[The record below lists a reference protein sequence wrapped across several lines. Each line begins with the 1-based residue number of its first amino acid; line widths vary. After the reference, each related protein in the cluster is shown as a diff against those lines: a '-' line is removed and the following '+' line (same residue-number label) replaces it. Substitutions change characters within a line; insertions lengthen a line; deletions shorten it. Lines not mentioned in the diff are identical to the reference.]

1 MPASTLNRIIQE
13 EPWRLRNEEKPL
25 RAEAFSEDHLA
36 EHARELGWLLHE
48 VQFGGRGHS
57 FLERFAENA
66 EFLRDSIGVV
76 AAAAREGLALRPD
89 AEWLLDNFYIVEEQ
103 LREIHDDLPH
113 RYYRELPKTKDGE
126 PRVYTLAVELVTHT
140 DSVLDEEGIVRFVS
154 EFQTVT
160 PLSMGE
166 IWAVPI
172 MLRLVLTENLRRIAA
187 QMLSGHASERKAK
200 QIVGDWE
207 EGSDFPMDLSPIEE
221 CGSLVFHVIDKLQQ
235 EGATYLERIRELEKR
250 LSAFDLT
257 LQQSIHLEHQRQASS
272 QVSIGNVI
280 TSMRL
285 ISAIDWAAFFE
296 RTNLAEQVLRRDPAG
311 IYAMMDY
318 ESRDRYRHVVEDLS
332 GSYDPFE
339 IDVAEAVVK
348 LANNVKDTTSRAR
361 HIGYWLE
368 DKGREQL
375 EATIGFRPRIYLRPF
390 RWLKRHPN
398 LAYLGSIILFTLLL
412 VAGLDWLMARTAVST
427 VVQVVV
433 LLLAILPASEFAV
446 SLTNTLMTSSLKP
459 RLLAKLNFKAGI
471 PAGHRTVVVVPCM
484 LSNSRE
490 IASLLQRLEMHYL
503 ANPDPSLSFALLTD
517 FPDAAERAGADDQAR
532 IDQAVAGIR
541 ELNLRHAPE
550 TDGPFFLFHRT
561 RQWNEQERAWMGWE
575 RKRGKLMEFNRWLRG
590 DDQTSYIVQE
600 GSLDRLR
607 PANRQDRI
615 RFVITLD
622 ADTTLPH
629 DAARRLIATLAHPLN
644 TPVFDE
650 RKHQVVDGYVLLQP
664 RVTVNLS
671 SAETSRFAKLFAN
684 NPGIDPYSTSA
695 SDVYQDLF
703 GEGSFTG
710 KGIYEIDV
718 FERALEGAF
727 PENQILSHDLIE
739 GCHTRVGLV
748 SDIEVFDNYP
758 PKYEADCKRLHRWVR
773 GDWQI
778 APWLLPVV
786 PGQQGWQSNRLSLLS
801 RWKILDNLRRSVVAP
816 ALILFLVSGWIAV
829 PQLAGWITALGL
841 LVQFYPMLAQL
852 GLALRGWPRHATII
866 EHLQTIWKDVRRS
879 AIQIVLLTS
888 FLPHKAWLMTDAI
901 VRTGYRMLVSRQ
913 KMLEWTTASDVER
926 QLAKASGSTLQ
937 LTTLTIVAVVVALML
952 KPVALLAASPFLVL
966 WCAAPFLLN
975 WLNSPLQLREQSPLT
990 SRDRRL
996 LRLDARRIWAFF
1008 EAYVG
1013 EKDHWLPPDNIQEY
1027 PEEKVAH
1034 RISPT
1039 NEGLYLMS
1047 ALVARDFG
1055 YLSLHDLV
1063 DLWERNLDNWTKF
1076 DRLQGHFYNWY
1087 DTVTMEPLMPRYVST
1102 VDSGNLAACFL
1113 TMQRG
1118 IEDLRTSPVVGSFL
1132 ADGLADSIEMIVQS
1146 GELLKLSEDRRVQGA
1161 WQQFIKSLHQL
1172 QVDGK
1177 EDDLL
1182 AWLAAIDRWQTCR
1195 SDIASK
1201 LEPLAASLHGSHQG
1215 LLVQIRL
1222 LLDWLA
1228 SVHIEAMT
1236 IFPWWPSLSAGL
1248 LHQTSGD
1255 QGHTVQLRWLPTSAI
1270 SDQLCSRLFQQ
1281 LTSATSLVEVQK
1293 VSEFVIATLD
1303 ELRSVVTNSNET
1315 CELAN
1320 AVAWIDCLKASI
1332 QAASIATSAFD
1343 NRLRSVAAQTDELAR
1358 AMDFRMLFNPQRK
1371 LFSIGY
1377 NLETGRLDGSHYDML
1392 CSEARIASFL
1402 AIAKG
1407 DVEARHWFCLGRPM
1421 TEAVNQL
1428 ALLSW
1433 GGTMFEYMM
1442 PQLFQHTYEESL
1454 LMQSCRTAVA
1464 RQQEYGRQRGVPW
1477 GISECA
1483 FGALAANSDYHYR
1496 SFGVPGL
1503 GLKRGLSKDLVI
1515 SPYSTMLAIELDP
1528 RGAIHNLEKI
1538 EKHGGL
1544 GLWGLYEALDFTP
1557 ERVPAGKR
1565 SIVVRCY
1572 MAHHQGMSML
1582 ALGNLLKHSDTRR
1595 RFHDHP
1601 LVRATELLLQ
1611 ERIPVSS
1618 PKLDPHTDE
1627 QAVAPAAQVED
1638 EMVSR
1643 RIVGVSTAL
1652 PRLQLMSNG
1661 QYHVMITSTGGG
1673 YSRCNSLG
1681 VTRWRSDVT
1690 RDNWGQFFYLRETQS
1705 GRVWSATYQPTCVEP
1720 SHYEAIYSID
1730 KAEFYRRDGQIE
1742 TQLEVV
1748 VSPEN
1753 NSELRQLKLIN
1764 NGKTAREIEITSYVE
1779 VSLTEPAA
1787 DLAHP
1792 AFQKLFIETEYVPEK
1807 TALLARRRPRESQQ
1821 PAVWAVH
1828 ALSAGP
1834 EVTATVQFETSRQEF
1849 LGRGRTP
1856 QQPLALEPGRQLTGT
1871 AGAVL
1876 DPVFSL
1882 RCTVTV
1888 AAGESVSVAF
1898 MTAMATNR
1906 DEAISLADQYRDP
1919 RGVQRA
1925 FELAWAYSQVELRH
1939 LHLSPAKMHLYQRLA
1954 SAMLYPDRGRR
1965 PPANRLKENR
1975 QGQRG
1980 LWRFGISGT
1989 LPLFVVYVS
1998 KPEQIDLVREA
2009 IGAHL
2014 YWKGRGLRTE
2024 FVIVNDYPGSY
2035 LDAMQDQ
2042 LIQLLQDLQIRL
2054 DDKPAEVFLLRGAQ
2068 MASEDKLLLDAVA
2081 SVLLHG
2087 DRGSFARQIETG
2099 AATPTEPAKARLD
2112 KSPIV
2117 TSIARSFPSVPS
2129 SPAVPRRDGAVAK
2142 HFDAIPIKEL
2152 EFWNGSGGFAK
2163 QGREYQIRT
2172 GRSQPTPMPWS
2183 NVIANPQFGCMITES
2198 GGGYTWFG
2206 NSRENKLTTWANDPV
2221 VDLPSEALYVFD
2233 YDSGELCSPLSGVRR
2248 DGEEYHVQH
2257 GQGYSRYLHRSNGLS
2272 HEVIVSI
2279 APDDPVKFVRLTLRN
2294 DLQQPRKLSALY
2306 YAEWVMGV
2314 CREETQMHIA
2324 TSVDEATGALLV
2336 TNHYHGEYP
2345 NQVAFLHVLANE
2357 RSVTGDRT
2365 EFFGR
2370 NGTLLRPAS
2379 VGNTRLSGRTG
2390 AGFDP
2395 CGAIQ
2400 SPVQLLAGQE
2410 IEIIF
2415 LIGAAND
2422 RATVDALLTKY
2433 NSAEVVRQA
2442 CDETV
2447 ARWDRI
2453 LTSIEVKTPDR
2464 AFDLIVNRWLV
2475 YQVLSCRVWGRSAYY
2490 QSGGAFG
2497 FRDQLQDVMCLVYSR
2512 PDVAR
2517 QQILTASARQFE
2529 EGDVQHWW
2537 HPPEGRGTRTRFSD
2551 DLLWLPLVVCHYLDV
2566 TNDQSVLEEEV
2577 GYLHSP
2583 PLDEHQQERYDQP
2596 GISTQRSNIYEHC
2609 RRAIE
2614 HGFRVG
2620 AHGLPLMGCGDWND
2634 GMNKVGEGGKGE
2646 SVWVGWFLLVILDR
2660 FIPLMRQRGDTDRA
2674 DALQNRAAMLRH
2686 DIEENAWDG
2695 EWYRRAYFDDGT
2707 PLGSAQN
2714 EECQIDSLAQTW
2726 SVMAG
2731 GDPRRSRQAM
2741 EAVMNRLVRWKDG
2754 LALLF
2759 TPPFNHSSLDPGYI
2773 KGYVPGIRENGG
2785 QYTHSTAWII
2795 QALTLLNDGDRAMQV
2810 FDLVNPVHHALSQDA
2825 VLRYQVEPYVV
2836 AADVYGVAPHVG
2848 RGGWT
2853 WYTGSAAWLYRAA
2866 VEFVL
2871 GFQLRGD
2878 HVIFN
2883 PKVPANWQE
2892 FEFRFRRGDKCW
2904 TFRAINESNVTP
2916 PMTVSG
2922 PMTFRAGAPIPLAD
2936 LPTSETITV
2945 VWSPVGPTASDFTG
2959 SPHFLALQMNG
2970 PTREWPNDHV
2980 EPVSG
2985 PVKEQRNEVTSRR

>member
-1 MPASTLNRIIQE
+1 MSASTLTRLTKD

-36 EHARELGWLLHE
+36 EHARELGHLLQN
-48 VQFGGRGHS
+48 VKTGGRDRS

-76 AAAAREGLALRPD
+76 AAASREGLALRPD

-113 RYYRELPKTKDGE
+113 RYYRELPKTDQGE

-154 EFQTVT
+154 EFQTVA

-166 IWAVPI
+166 IWAIPI

-187 QMLSGHASERKAK
+187 QMLSGHASERKALE
-200 QIVGDWE
+200 IVGEWD
-207 EGSDFPMDLSPIEE
+207 EGSEFPIDIFPIEE
-221 CGSLVFHVIDKLQQ
+221 SGSLVFHVIDKLQQ

-250 LSAFDLT
+250 LSACDLT
-257 LQQSIHLEHQRQASS
+257 IQQSIHLEHQRQASS

-285 ISAIDWAAFFE
+285 ISAVDWASFFE

-311 IYAMMDY
+311 IYANMDY

-332 GSYDPFE
+332 DGCDRNE
-339 IDVAEAVVK
+339 TEVAESVVR
-348 LANNVKDTTSRAR
+348 LAREVTDITARAR
-361 HIGYWLE
+361 HIGYWLV
-368 DKGREQL
+368 DNGRRQL
-375 EATIGFRPRIYLRPF
+375 ERTLRFQPKWYLRPF
-390 RWLKRHPN
+390 RWLKRQPS
-398 LAYLGSIILFTLLL
+398 LAYLGGITLVTGFLA
-412 VAGLDWLMARTAVST
+412 AGLDRLMVHSGASVGIR
-427 VVQVVV
+427 V
-433 LLLAILPASEFAV
+433 LIVLLAILPASEFAV
-446 SLTNTLMTSSLKP
+446 ALSNTLITSWLRP
-459 RLLAKLNFKAGI
+459 RLLPKLNFKAGI
-471 PAGHRTVVVVPCM
+471 PEGHRTVVVVPCM
-484 LSNSRE
+484 LTNAKE
-490 IASLLQRLEMHYL
+490 IESLLQRLEMHYL
-503 ANPDPSLSFALLTD
+503 ANPDPALSFALLTD
-517 FPDAAERAGADDQAR
+517 LQDAPERERQGDQAL
-532 IDQAVAGIR
+532 IGQTVAGIC
-541 ELNLRHAPE
+541 ELNARHAPE
-550 TDGPFFLFHRT
+550 TPGPFFLFHRS
-561 RQWNEQERAWMGWE
+561 RNWNEQEHVWMGWE

-590 DDQTSYIVQE
+590 DDQTSYVIQE
-600 GSLDRLR
+600 GSLERLR
-607 PANRQDRI
+607 PVNRQDRV

-644 TPVFDE
+644 APVFDE
-650 RKHQVVDGYVLLQP
+650 QSQRVVEGYVLLQP

-671 SAETSRFAKLFAN
+671 SAEKSRFAKLFAN
-684 NPGIDPYSTSA
+684 NPGIDPYSTCA

-710 KGIYEIDV
+710 KGIYEVDI
-718 FERALEGAF
+718 FERALENAF
-727 PENQILSHDLIE
+727 PDNQILSHDLIE

-748 SDIEVFDNYP
+748 SDIELFDNYP
-758 PKYEADCKRLHRWVR
+758 PKYEADAKRQHRWVR

-778 APWLLPVV
+778 APWLLPIV
-786 PGQQGWQSNRLSLLS
+786 PGKKGWQTNRLSLLS
-801 RWKILDNLRRSVVAP
+801 RWKIFDNLRRSMAAP
-816 ALILFLVSGWIAV
+816 ALMLFLITGWIAM
-829 PQLAGWITALGL
+829 PQLAGWITAIGL
-841 LVQFYPMLAQL
+841 LIQLYPLLAQL
-852 GLALRGWPRHATII
+852 GLALRNWPRHATIN
-866 EHLQTIWKDVRRS
+866 EHLQVVWKDLKRS
-879 AIQIVLLTS
+879 AVQIILMSS
-888 FLPHKAWLMTDAI
+888 FLPYKAWVMVDAI
-901 VRTGYRMLVSRQ
+901 IRTCYRMLVSHQ

-926 QLAKASGSTLQ
+926 QLSKASGSTLQ
-937 LTTLTIVAVVVALML
+937 LRALPIMTVL
-952 KPVALLAASPFLVL
+952 IALVMKPWALLAAAPFLVL
-966 WCAAPFLLN
+966 WAAAPFLLS
-975 WLNSPLQLREQSPLT
+975 WLNSPLQLREQSPLS

-1008 EAYVG
+1008 EAFVG
-1013 EKDHWLPPDNIQEY
+1013 EKDHWLPPDNVQEY

-1055 YLSLHDLV
+1055 YLSLHALV
-1063 DLWERNLDNWTKF
+1063 DLWERNLENWTKF

-1118 IEDLRTSPVVGSFL
+1118 IQDLRTSPVVGSFL
-1132 ADGLADSIEMIVQS
+1132 AEGLADSIEMIVQS
-1146 GELLKLSEDRRVQGA
+1146 GELLKLSDDRRIQVA
-1161 WQQFIKSLHQL
+1161 WQQFVKSLHQL
-1172 QVDGK
+1172 QAEGKDG
-1177 EDDLL
+1177 DLL
-1182 AWLAAIDRWQTCR
+1182 SWLAAIDRWQTCR

-1248 LHQTSGD
+1248 VD
-1255 QGHTVQLRWLPTSAI
+1255 QSHSDQDHSVRLRWLPDSTI
-1270 SDQLCSRLFQQ
+1270 TDQLCSRLLKQV
-1281 LTSATSLVEVQK
+1281 TSATSIVEVQK
-1293 VSEFVIATLD
+1293 VSESVIATLD
-1303 ELRSVVTNSNET
+1303 ELRRIITDSNET
-1315 CELAN
+1315 CDLPN
-1320 AVAWIDCLKASI
+1320 AVAWLDCLKASI

-1343 NRLRSVAAQTDELAR
+1343 NRMLAVAAQTDELAR
-1358 AMDFRMLFNPQRK
+1358 TMDFRMLYNPQRK

-1377 NLETGRLDGSHYDML
+1377 NLETARLDGSHYDML

-1421 TEAVNQL
+1421 TQTANQL

-1454 LMQSCRTAVA
+1454 LMQSCRTAIA

-1515 SPYSTMLAIELDP
+1515 SPYSTMLAIEVDP
-1528 RGAIHNLEKI
+1528 RGAINNLEKI

-1611 ERIPVSS
+1611 ERVPASS

-1627 QAVAPAAQVED
+1627 QAVAATTQVED

-1643 RIVGVSTAL
+1643 RIVGVQTAL

-1661 QYHVMITSTGGG
+1661 QYHVMITSAGGG

-1681 VTRWRSDVT
+1681 ITRWRSDVT
-1690 RDNWGQFFYLRETQS
+1690 RDHWGQFFYLRETQS

-1764 NGKTAREIEITSYVE
+1764 NGQIAREIEITSYVE

-1807 TALLARRRPRESQQ
+1807 TALLARRRPRDSQQ

-1828 ALSAGP
+1828 ALSANAD
-1834 EVTATVQFETSRQEF
+1834 VTATVQFETSRQEF

-1856 QQPLALEPGRQLTGT
+1856 QQPLALEPGHQLTST
-1871 AGAVL
+1871 TGAVL
-1876 DPVFSL
+1876 DPIFSL
-1882 RCTVTV
+1882 RCVVTV
-1888 AAGESVSVAF
+1888 PAGEAVSVAF

-1989 LPLFVVYVS
+1989 LPLFVIYVN

-2042 LIQLLQDLQIRL
+2042 LIELLQDLQIRL

-2068 MASEDKLLLDAVA
+2068 MTPEDKLLLDAVA
-2081 SVLLHG
+2081 SVMLHG
-2087 DRGSFARQIETG
+2087 DRGSFARQIET
-2099 AATPTEPAKARLD
+2099 AAVTPTEPTKARLD

-2117 TSIARSFPSVPS
+2117 TSIARSFPPVPS
-2129 SPAVPRRDGAVAK
+2129 SPVTPRRDGTVSK

-2163 QGREYQIRT
+2163 QGREYQIRI
-2172 GRSQPTPMPWS
+2172 GRNQATPMPWS
-2183 NVIANPQFGCMITES
+2183 NVIANPQFGCIITES

-2221 VDLPSEALYVFD
+2221 CDTPSEALYVFD
-2233 YDSGELCSPLSGVRR
+2233 YDSGELCSPMAGVRR
-2248 DGEEYHVQH
+2248 DGEEYHIQH
-2257 GQGYSRYLHRSNGLS
+2257 GQGYSRLLHRSNGLS

-2294 DLQQPRKLSALY
+2294 DLQQSRRLSILY
-2306 YAEWVMGV
+2306 YAEWVIGV

-2324 TSVDEATGALLV
+2324 TSVDESTGALLA
-2336 TNHYHGEYP
+2336 TNFYHAEYP

-2357 RSVTGDRT
+2357 RTVTGDRT
-2365 EFFGR
+2365 EFLGR
-2370 NGTLLRPAS
+2370 NGTLTRPAS
-2379 VGNTRLSGRTG
+2379 VGNSKLSGRTG

-2395 CGAIQ
+2395 CAAVQ
-2400 SPVQLLAGQE
+2400 TPVRLLPGQE
-2410 IEIIF
+2410 IEIFF
-2415 LIGAAND
+2415 LLGAAND
-2422 RATVDALLTKY
+2422 RPTVDALLAKY
-2433 NSAEVVRQA
+2433 NSPEPIHQA
-2442 CDETV
+2442 CDETTT
-2447 ARWDRI
+2447 RWDRI
-2453 LTSIEVKTPDR
+2453 LSAIEVKTPDR
-2464 AFDLIVNRWLV
+2464 ALDLIVNRWLV

-2497 FRDQLQDVMCLVYSR
+2497 FRDQLQDVMSLVYSQ

-2517 QQILTASARQFE
+2517 LQILTAAARQFE

-2551 DLLWLPLVVCHYLDV
+2551 DLLWLPFVVCHYLDI
-2566 TNDQSVLEEEV
+2566 TNDQSVLDEEA

-2596 GISTQRSNIYEHC
+2596 GVSSQRSNIYEHC

-2660 FIPLMRQRGDTDRA
+2660 FIPMMRQRGDTERA
-2674 DALQNRAAMLRH
+2674 DALQTRAVTLRR

-2714 EECQIDSLAQTW
+2714 DECQIDSLAQTW
-2726 SVMAG
+2726 SVMAMG
-2731 GDPRRSRQAM
+2731 NPRRSRQAM
-2741 EAVMNRLVRWKDG
+2741 EAVMDRLVRWKEG

-2810 FDLVNPVHHALSQDA
+2810 FDLVNPVHHAMSQDA

-2836 AADVYGVAPHVG
+2836 AADVYGVAPHIG

-2853 WYTGSAAWLYRAA
+2853 WYTGSASWLYRAA
-2866 VEFVL
+2866 IEFVL

-2883 PKVPANWQE
+2883 PKVPGSWQE
-2892 FEFRFRRGDKCW
+2892 FEFRFRHDDKCW
-2904 TFRAINESNVTP
+2904 TFKVINEANVPSPTA
-2916 PMTVSG
+2916 VSG
-2922 PMTFRAGAPIPLAD
+2922 PRTFRAGDAIPLAD
-2936 LPTSETITV
+2936 LTSNEVITV
-2945 VWSPVGPTASDFTG
+2945 IRSAVQPDVTDFAG
-2959 SPHFLALQMNG
+2959 SPHFPASQMNG
-2970 PTREWPNDHV
+2970 SANQWSDENVGPATGLAPDH
-2980 EPVSG
+2980 
-2985 PVKEQRNEVTSRR
+2985 RNEMTSRR